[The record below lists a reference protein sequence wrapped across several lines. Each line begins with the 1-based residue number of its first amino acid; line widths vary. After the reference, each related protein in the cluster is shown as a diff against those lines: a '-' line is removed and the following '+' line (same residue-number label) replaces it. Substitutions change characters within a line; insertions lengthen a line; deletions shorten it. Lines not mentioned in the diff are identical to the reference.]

1 MLDYTCWFPAKGPF
15 IPSFQTLRHSL
26 GQSGKLACASQCQGQ
41 SFSCTPSHFGNFS
54 GAFSTALKICEDRS
68 SCWWESKVNIG
79 KIGFN
84 QNDELVCHSCAISS
98 PKLHL
103 LYFLL
108 LLLLFAILG
117 PTYNNRYPLG
127 SLGDLSIACLIIPK
141 GKRANHEVLARFED
155 HCNYEVWLFLA
166 SFLLFLG
173 LPWFKQS
180 LTYISAKNHIA
191 AVLGCS
197 IICNLKPSSPI
208 TSKQDRRKGILQD
221 SRDQQQWCNLKL
233 KAMATGWVNYG
244 QLSPSQDPL
253 ILRTRPLPSM
263 TCQTA
268 HQMTR
273 SRTTYANALAL
284 LHVWRSRCSSLV
296 MYVWNYVKQL
306 KVRSLSL
313 TFINMVWTF
322 KMHSFHLM
330 WRSFCGPP
338 VPWRV
343 EFPWP
348 GL

>member
-1 MLDYTCWFPAKGPF
+1 M
-15 IPSFQTLRHSL
+15 
-26 GQSGKLACASQCQGQ
+26 
-41 SFSCTPSHFGNFS
+41 
-54 GAFSTALKICEDRS
+54 
-68 SCWWESKVNIG
+68 
-79 KIGFN
+79 
-84 QNDELVCHSCAISS
+84 
-98 PKLHL
+98 
-103 LYFLL
+103 
-108 LLLLFAILG
+108 
-117 PTYNNRYPLG
+117 
-127 SLGDLSIACLIIPK
+127 
-141 GKRANHEVLARFED
+141 
-155 HCNYEVWLFLA
+155 
-166 SFLLFLG
+166 
-173 LPWFKQS
+173 
-180 LTYISAKNHIA
+180 
-191 AVLGCS
+191 LGCS
-197 IICNLKPSSPI
+197 TACNLKPSSPI

-348 GL
+348 GLLEWCNTAWSFTIVLTTVDDAPMSTLWHWNILVWAWPCATKTGKVSSASANFCSTLPLKSM